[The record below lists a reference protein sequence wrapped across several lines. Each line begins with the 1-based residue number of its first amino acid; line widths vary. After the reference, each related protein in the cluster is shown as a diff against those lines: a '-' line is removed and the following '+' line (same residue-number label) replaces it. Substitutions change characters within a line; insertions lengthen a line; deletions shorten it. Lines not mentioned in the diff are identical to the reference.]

1 MNRRTIGGMVG
12 VILGG
17 VWLFANL
24 PHYSDQGIVAI
35 GMPLLILGLGASQ
48 LVRGLRA

>member
-12 VILGG
+12 VILGAA
-17 VWLFANL
+17 WLVANL
-24 PHYSDQGIVAI
+24 PHYGEQGIVAI
-35 GMPLLILGLGASQ
+35 GMPLLIVGLGASQ